1 MSETVIVP
9 LHTEVADE
17 EHWDLVIRP
26 AGQWWDLQLGEVWRY
41 RDLLWMFVRRDFV
54 AVYKQTVLGPIW
66 FFIQPLLTTIVFTI
80 IFSGV
85 AQISTNGMPPLLFY
99 LAGTIPWNYF
109 STCLTKTST
118 TFVSNAA
125 IFGKVYFPRL
135 IVPLSVVVSNLIQFA
150 IQFVL
155 FAAVHAWYLT
165 TTSLLS
171 PNWPAIAVLTPIL
184 LVLMAALGLGT
195 GIIVSSLTTKYR
207 DMTFL
212 VAFGIQL
219 AMYGTPVIYPMSA
232 IPERYSWLI
241 RLNPM
246 TAPIESFRA
255 AFLGGTIPWTDLG
268 MSAIV
273 TLGLLLFGVILFNK
287 VERTFMDT
295 V

>member
-9 LHTEVADE
+9 LHSESADDD
-17 EHWDLVIRP
+17 HWDLVIRP
-26 AGQWWDLQLGEVWRY
+26 AGQWWDLQLSEVWRY

-135 IVPLSVVVSNLIQFA
+135 IVPLSVVASNLIQFA

-232 IPERYSWLI
+232 IPEKYSWLI

-255 AFLGGTIPWTDLG
+255 AFLGGQIPWTDLG

-273 TLGLLLFGVILFNK
+273 TLGLLLFGVVHFNK